1 MADQSAG
8 TPSVPDILQGSIGA
22 MRPFAAQANTTRRSS
37 FAPRENAGSPSA
49 DREPSLRRFLPVA
62 PDRLCRKL
70 RMRRVRIQDRRTRFS
85 GYQSTLTTKHP
96 RNRPIELVQS
106 FQHSWQITCWPMS
119 HGCKSKSS
127 SQKIEMNEPVI
138 VLDHLSK
145 SYGNVH
151 AVQDLSL
158 TIEAGTI
165 FGFLGPNGAGKT
177 TTMRM
182 LCGLTHPTNGRATI
196 EVTDTWKHR
205 QKVRTKFGYVPQSF
219 SLYRDLTVLE
229 NFRFFGG
236 AYGVPGAALEE
247 RIGRLLR
254 IIDLEEKRVTTAD
267 NLSGGMRQLL
277 AIGCALVHNPS
288 VLFLDEPTRGLD
300 PVHRQQIWNLLYDL
314 SNEGKTIFVT
324 THYMDEAER
333 CTEVG
338 FIENGRLLAKASP
351 RALKASFRAHL
362 LEIDVEP
369 LMPAL
374 VRLRDIPEVL
384 GVSLRSGSLR
394 LYTPEAE
401 QLIATWRENWPFPDI
416 RLLGERWVQPD
427 MEDVFTA
434 YSQGYDGVLKRSDS

>member
-1 MADQSAG
+1 
-8 TPSVPDILQGSIGA
+8 
-22 MRPFAAQANTTRRSS
+22 
-37 FAPRENAGSPSA
+37 
-49 DREPSLRRFLPVA
+49 
-62 PDRLCRKL
+62 
-70 RMRRVRIQDRRTRFS
+70 
-85 GYQSTLTTKHP
+85 
-96 RNRPIELVQS
+96 
-106 FQHSWQITCWPMS
+106 
-119 HGCKSKSS
+119 
-127 SQKIEMNEPVI
+127 MNEPVI

-145 SYGNVH
+145 SFGSVH
-151 AVQDLSL
+151 AVEDLCL
-158 TIEAGTI
+158 VIETGTI

-182 LCGLTHPTNGRATI
+182 LCGLTHPTSGRATI
-196 EVTDTWKHR
+196 EGADVWKDRHF
-205 QKVRTKFGYVPQSF
+205 VRMKFGYVPQRF

-236 AYGVPGAALEE
+236 AYGVAAAELEP
-247 RIGRLLR
+247 RIERLLKV
-254 IIDLEEKRVTTAD
+254 IDLQEKRDVSAQ

-288 VLFLDEPTRGLD
+288 LLFFDEPTVGLD

-351 RALKASFRAHL
+351 RALKSSFRTRL
-362 LEIDVEP
+362 LEIDVDP

-374 VRLRDIPEVL
+374 VRLRDFPDLL

-394 LYTPEAE
+394 LYAAEPE
-401 QLIATWRENWPFPDI
+401 QLITKWRERWPFPDL
-416 RLLGERWVQPD
+416 RLIGERWVEPD

-434 YSQGYDGVLKRSDS
+434 YSQGYDGVLKKST

>member
-1 MADQSAG
+1 MGVNLLAND
-8 TPSVPDILQGSIGA
+8 TWLQI
-22 MRPFAAQANTTRRSS
+22 QAIT
-37 FAPRENAGSPSA
+37 A
-49 DREPSLRRFLPVA
+49 
-62 PDRLCRKL
+62 
-70 RMRRVRIQDRRTRFS
+70 
-85 GYQSTLTTKHP
+85 
-96 RNRPIELVQS
+96 IE
-106 FQHSWQITCWPMS
+106 
-119 HGCKSKSS
+119 
-127 SQKIEMNEPVI
+127 IEMKEPVI
-138 VLDHLSK
+138 ALDHLSK
-145 SYGNVH
+145 NYGKVH
-151 AVQDLSL
+151 AVQDLSF

-182 LCGLTHPTNGRATI
+182 LCGLTHPTSGRAMI
-196 EVTDTWKHR
+196 EGTNAWTER
-205 QKVRTKFGYVPQSF
+205 QKVRTRFGYVPQSF

-236 AYGVPGAALEE
+236 AYGVPGAELEG
-247 RIGRLLR
+247 RIERLLGV
-254 IIDLEEKRVTTAD
+254 IDLREKRDVTAE

-277 AIGCALVHNPS
+277 AVGCALVHDPS

-300 PVHRQQIWNLLYDL
+300 PVHRQQIWDLLYDL
-314 SNEGKTIFVT
+314 SHEGKAIFVT

-351 RALKASFRAHL
+351 RAMKASFRARL

-374 VRLRDIPEVL
+374 VRLRDTHELL

-394 LYTPEAE
+394 LYAPDADE
-401 QLIATWRENWPFPDI
+401 LIARWRENWPFPGI
-416 RLLGERWVQPD
+416 RLLAERWVEPD

-434 YSQGYDGVLKRSDS
+434 YSQGYDGVLKQFTS

>member
-1 MADQSAG
+1 
-8 TPSVPDILQGSIGA
+8 
-22 MRPFAAQANTTRRSS
+22 
-37 FAPRENAGSPSA
+37 
-49 DREPSLRRFLPVA
+49 
-62 PDRLCRKL
+62 
-70 RMRRVRIQDRRTRFS
+70 
-85 GYQSTLTTKHP
+85 
-96 RNRPIELVQS
+96 
-106 FQHSWQITCWPMS
+106 
-119 HGCKSKSS
+119 
-127 SQKIEMNEPVI
+127 MNDPVI
-138 VLDHLSK
+138 ALHQLSK

-151 AVQDLSL
+151 AVRDLSL
-158 TIEAGTI
+158 TIESGTI

-182 LCGLTHPTNGRATI
+182 LCGLTHPTGGRATI
-196 EVTDTWKHR
+196 DGVDTWGDR
-205 QKVRTKFGYVPQSF
+205 QKVRTRFGYVSQSF

-229 NFRFFGG
+229 NFRFFAG
-236 AYGVPGAALEE
+236 AYNVPGAQREQ
-247 RIGRLLR
+247 RIDRLLQ
-254 IIDLEEKRVTTAD
+254 IIDLQEKRTATAD

-277 AIGCALVHNPS
+277 AIGCALVHDPS

-314 SNEGKTIFVT
+314 SHEGKTIFVT

-351 RALKASFRAHL
+351 RALKASFRAQL

-384 GVSLRSGSLR
+384 GVSLRSGTLR
-394 LYTPEAE
+394 LYAPEAE
-401 QLIATWRENWPFPDI
+401 QLIARWRENWPFPDL
-416 RLLGERWVQPD
+416 RLLGNRWVQPD

>member
-1 MADQSAG
+1 M
-8 TPSVPDILQGSIGA
+8 
-22 MRPFAAQANTTRRSS
+22 
-37 FAPRENAGSPSA
+37 
-49 DREPSLRRFLPVA
+49 
-62 PDRLCRKL
+62 
-70 RMRRVRIQDRRTRFS
+70 
-85 GYQSTLTTKHP
+85 
-96 RNRPIELVQS
+96 
-106 FQHSWQITCWPMS
+106 
-119 HGCKSKSS
+119 
-127 SQKIEMNEPVI
+127 KIEMNDPVI

-158 TIEAGTI
+158 RIEAGTI

-177 TTMRM
+177 TTIRM
-182 LCGLTHPTNGRATI
+182 LCGLTHPTNGHAMI
-196 EVTDTWKHR
+196 EDADTWKDR

-229 NFRFFGG
+229 NFRFFAG
-236 AYGVPGAALEE
+236 AYGVPGTQLEE
-247 RIGRLLR
+247 RIDRLLR
-254 IIDLEEKRVTTAD
+254 IVDLQEKRGATAD

-277 AIGCALVHNPS
+277 VIGCALVHDPS

-314 SNEGKTIFVT
+314 SHEGKTIFVT

-351 RALKASFRAHL
+351 RALKESFRARL

-374 VRLRDIPEVL
+374 VLLRDTPELL

-394 LYTPEAE
+394 LYAPEAD
-401 QLIATWRENWPFPDI
+401 QLIARWRENWPFPDI
-416 RLLGERWVQPD
+416 RLLGERWVEPD

-434 YSQGYDGVLKRSDS
+434 YSQRYDGVLKRSTS